1 MIKLK
6 LLSQLNRY
14 LQSILIG
21 SFLLQIFNL
30 NRYFVGYTSLSYHF
44 QWLTVFSIFIDFYEY
59 LNIYVE
65 LNSSEI

>member
-44 QWLTVFSIFIDFYEY
+44 QWLAVFSIFIDFYEY